1 MFERE
6 GHMSSARLLAGVW
19 LVAMAVVLGL
29 TGTALAQEDPYASDE
44 PKGSQIIRESDNPN
58 DNPNDNTNDN
68 TNDDVLGERTATEA
82 EGSSLPFTGGDIVL
96 VTATGAALVLTGM
109 AIVRRVRASRGEI

>member
-1 MFERE
+1 
-6 GHMSSARLLAGVW
+6 MSSARLLAGVW

-58 DNPNDNTNDN
+58 DNPNDNTND
-68 TNDDVLGERTATEA
+68 DVLGERTATEA

>member
-1 MFERE
+1 
-6 GHMSSARLLAGVW
+6 MSSARLLAGVW
-19 LVAMAVVLGL
+19 LVAMAVVLVFA
-29 TGTALAQEDPYASDE
+29 GTALAQEAQEDPYASDE

-58 DNPNDNTNDN
+58 DNPNENP
-68 TNDDVLGERTATEA
+68 NDDVLGERTATEA

>member
-6 GHMSSARLLAGVW
+6 GHMSSARLLAGAW
-19 LVAMAVVLGL
+19 LVAMAVVLVFA
-29 TGTALAQEDPYASDE
+29 GTALAQEDPYASDE

-58 DNPNDNTNDN
+58 DNPNENP
-68 TNDDVLGERTATEA
+68 NDDVLGERTATEA

>member
-58 DNPNDNTNDN
+58 DNPNDNTND
-68 TNDDVLGERTATEA
+68 DVLGERTATEA

>member
-1 MFERE
+1 
-6 GHMSSARLLAGVW
+6 MSSARVLAGMW
-19 LVAMAVVLGL
+19 LIAIGVVLGM

-58 DNPNDNTNDN
+58 DNPNENPD
-68 TNDDVLGERTATEA
+68 DDVLGERTATEA
-82 EGSSLPFTGGDIVL
+82 EEGSSLPFTGGDIVL